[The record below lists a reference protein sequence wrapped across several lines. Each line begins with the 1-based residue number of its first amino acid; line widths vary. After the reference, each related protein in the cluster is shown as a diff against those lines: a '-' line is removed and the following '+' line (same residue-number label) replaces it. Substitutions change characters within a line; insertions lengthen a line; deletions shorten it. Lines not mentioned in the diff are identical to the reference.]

1 MRPNCST
8 ATISRTAAVIMLVLL
23 ASLWVSPALAD
34 RQASPATRVFTVTH
48 GPITTRLTTPGSVG
62 HQLGDLRVLPATPLY
77 NRVLAEVGRLDGT
90 LITTSIDYP
99 GPGDEVRM
107 TTLNF
112 VFGTANGHLAGSA
125 DQIVVSGS
133 GYYPSTESA
142 LAAGL
147 SLIRPIVGGS
157 GRYAG
162 ANGWAV
168 TEHLGDDSWRHTFHL
183 IRSDRR

>member
-1 MRPNCST
+1 MRPNWLT
-8 ATISRTAAVIMLVLL
+8 ASITKITSVAMLVLMAGL
-23 ASLWVSPALAD
+23 CVPSAHAD
-34 RQASPATRVFTVTH
+34 RQAGPSTRVFSVTH
-48 GPITTRLTTPGSVG
+48 GPVTTHLTTPGSVG
-62 HQLGDLRVLPATPLY
+62 HQLGDLRVLPATPIY
-77 NRVLAEVGRLDGT
+77 NRVLAEVGRLDAT

-107 TTLNF
+107 TNLNF
-112 VFGTANGHLAGSA
+112 VFGAANGHLAGSA

-133 GYYPSTESA
+133 GYYPSSQSTI
-142 LAAGL
+142 AAGL
-147 SLIRPIVGGS
+147 SLVRPIVGGS

-183 IRSDRR
+183 IRTDRR